1 MGVLPAIAILAYYSN
16 SIWRDYSLLGPCIYI
31 FYVHICAAILF
42 FRRLASVL
50 YTGMADPSQIIVFI
64 SSLRIVMS
72 GGKKRWQSAS
82 NIFVSLLASVVCESH
97 DSSSDTFQESQRI
110 ILGYDTTRQPSLC
123 SRHGKLDKHTQLPW
137 SQVFQRETKRLSAS
151 NTVGLSNNLEIRLG
165 WPRRSLTSGQWRH
178 LLHDQITSRFLPTY
192 ADNINTSRLPV
203 SILKPGP
210 QLDSVTSGWPSSE
223 PIAIILNVIVVHI
236 DIIDFYSGLLR
247 IQ

>member
-1 MGVLPAIAILAYYSN
+1 MTLLDNLLCAQDMASSTSN
-16 SIWRDYSLLGPCIYI
+16 
-31 FYVHICAAILF
+31 
-42 FRRLASVL
+42 
-50 YTGMADPSQIIVFI
+50 
-64 SSLRIVMS
+64 
-72 GGKKRWQSAS
+72 
-82 NIFVSLLASVVCESH
+82 
-97 DSSSDTFQESQRI
+97 
-110 ILGYDTTRQPSLC
+110 
-123 SRHGKLDKHTQLPW
+123 TQLPW

-151 NTVGLSNNLEIRLG
+151 NTVVLSNNLETQLG

-178 LLHDQITSRFLPTY
+178 LLHDQTTSRFLPTY